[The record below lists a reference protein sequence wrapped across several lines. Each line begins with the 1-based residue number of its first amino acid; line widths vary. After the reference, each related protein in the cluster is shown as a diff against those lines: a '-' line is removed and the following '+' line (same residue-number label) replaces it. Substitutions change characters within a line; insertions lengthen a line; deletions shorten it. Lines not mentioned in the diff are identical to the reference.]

1 MALHFDKLIY
11 NKYVITNIEV
21 CKLKWDKTACTPIR
35 KLLIEMAFR
44 CVQLLLLK
52 ISKMQTCV
60 LHLDVTETIDQTI
73 IMVCLPLV
81 LDEHFLSPMTN
92 AISLDTGH
100 CLVIINL
107 LHKIC
112 SVFKNV
118 CHLSVINQD
127 FKWILIILCF

>member
-1 MALHFDKLIY
+1 
-11 NKYVITNIEV
+11 
-21 CKLKWDKTACTPIR
+21 
-35 KLLIEMAFR
+35 
-44 CVQLLLLK
+44 
-52 ISKMQTCV
+52 MQTCV